1 MYCIVLIFIYIFALS
16 CYLYKI
22 VVQNLNIMK
31 ITLSINLGGYS
42 FNIDEDAYAELKRYL
57 KNLELHFATEE
68 SSSEILSD
76 IESRMAELFRAKLS
90 NYKHVITME
99 DVKNTIAI
107 LGTPED
113 ISDSESTSSRDKFS
127 TPGYHRMY
135 RDPDHRIIGGICA
148 GMGAYW
154 NIEPWIIR
162 GIFIAFTLIGGLGA
176 LVYIILYIVLP
187 EAKTTAQK
195 IEMKGEPV
203 NIKNITDSVKQ
214 EFDNVRKNMK
224 L

>member
-1 MYCIVLIFIYIFALS
+1 
-16 CYLYKI
+16 
-22 VVQNLNIMK
+22 MK
-31 ITLSINLGGYS
+31 ITVSVNLGGYS

-57 KNLELHFATEE
+57 KNLELHFAMEE

-76 IESRMAELFRAKLS
+76 IETRMAELFRAKMTG
-90 NYKHVITME
+90 YKQVISIE
-99 DVKNTIAI
+99 DVKEVISV

-113 ISDSESTSSRDKFS
+113 ISDNESKSTHDKFS
-127 TPGYHRMY
+127 SPGYHRMY
-135 RDPDHRIIGGICA
+135 RDPDRRIIGGVCA

-154 NIEPWIIR
+154 DIEPIILR
-162 GIFIAFTLIGGLGA
+162 VIFAAITLAGGLGV
-176 LVYIILYIVLP
+176 LVYLILYIVLP

-203 NIKNITDSVKQ
+203 NIHNIKESVKQ
-214 EFDNVRKNMK
+214 EFENVRKKMN